1 MADQAAQQTLEI
13 RVKYKDDG
21 ASKSLQTLRKDIEAI
36 ESASRGQGFQHL
48 KSVADSMSALG
59 QAASGLKGVGPS
71 FQNVAKSAEDLFQKF
86 KSFDLNSFNQSV
98 KGVTDS
104 LNSMSK
110 SLSGLKGFDH
120 VANGLARIS
129 KLASDKNLATNL
141 QNTAQQV
148 VAFAQNVTSNI
159 SDDVLNRFERL
170 GSAMAGLSS
179 GAGKSFDVT
188 ALDRSMAASTRS
200 VLNLGN
206 AMGKLK
212 KAATGV
218 GKSFVWLG
226 RRMADVIALSLQI
239 GKLPF
244 NLILSPLQ
252 SIGNGLL
259 GMTKKFTSFLSGIG
273 RIALYRAIRTG
284 IKLVTSSIREGV
296 NNLYIWAGMVGNS
309 FKPTMD
315 SLATS
320 FLYLKNSIGAAV
332 SPILDTLAP
341 AFDFLIDKIVD
352 VLNVFN
358 QVISSITG
366 ASTWRKAIK
375 APANY
380 ADNISGLGHE
390 AEDAN
395 DAVKELKRTVL
406 GFDEINKLEDKTKTL
421 TPKKAGKD
429 ATGLYANQG
438 AFSFEEVKIS
448 EKAID
453 IAKKLKE
460 AWERGDFT
468 SIGTM
473 IGKKVGDAL
482 QNIPWETKI
491 KPTVKKLATSFGTL
505 LNGMFDY
512 TGEGGKAMWDGIA
525 SLIYNGI
532 NTAVLG
538 YTTFFDTVNWDG
550 IGQGV
555 GAALKSVLRNINWT
569 EGENSVAS
577 ALAAFPNAII
587 DAVTGFTK
595 QFTTEDFYT
604 AGQNIG
610 KTVSKALTK
619 INWTGLFGNAVTI
632 ATGVLAALNGAL
644 KSFDW
649 TGVKNAILSGLQK
662 IKKTEWSNLGKEL
675 GSAIINVASFLTN
688 VVSTVGSALSR
699 VNWASI
705 ISGIKTGIDTALK
718 DNKIT
723 LSSENVSSAL
733 ASFPNTIIDA
743 ITAFCKSFTTK
754 DFEDAGKYIGETVSK
769 TISKINWKDLFTN
782 TFSIAT
788 RIVAAFNGALT
799 GFNWSSVKG
808 AILGGIKGVEKKTWS
823 DLGKEI
829 GEAIFN
835 VTAFVANLVDTFI
848 KLVKLGD
855 WGALFQGIKDG
866 ITNGMKQYGGF
877 SGVAKKLAGWF
888 SDNLDVLELVLA
900 FSVGKI
906 AIKALATTFA
916 SSVLSKLG
924 MAKVPGT
931 ALSLGKWAKGVSI
944 ATGVV
949 MAVDTIKTILD
960 ADLDKDNIKEYLG
973 NSLDIAMRGALSGG
987 SFGFGIG
994 GFTGGVYGMIIGAGL
1009 SLSIGSLVA
1018 TAEKSG
1024 VWSPEFLTKL
1034 ATELTCAA
1042 IGFVVGG
1049 PAGAALGLAIGAD
1062 LDIIIEEVIPKGL
1075 DKIDT
1080 FVDTLYERLGIGPV
1094 SRDEKNRGVAGNKHD
1109 SGDFGGG
1116 SASIAVEESTKRGSA
1131 DTRVTPF
1138 VFKPVVDLSE
1148 LPTEWQSLSKAWDSL
1163 VKVNKV
1169 AAFLTE
1175 GVQDDSVSWWDLVKK
1190 YWGTEI
1196 TGQTASSFTVGG
1208 VEDKSSDWWTSV
1220 KDYWSNIIAG
1230 DFAKKFNVEG
1240 IVDEAK
1246 SWWGSVKKYWSDE
1259 TSKKFA
1265 KKFNVEGIEDKAK
1278 TWWTSVKKYW
1288 SDEISWKYAKK
1299 FNVEG
1304 IEDKAKTWWSSVKK
1318 YWSDEISG
1326 KHAEKF
1332 NVEGIVDSASKWWG
1346 EVKKYWSDEISG
1358 QTAEKF
1364 NIEGIVDSAYDWWI
1378 SVQSY
1383 WSDEIR
1389 GQEADAFSLAG
1400 VVDDALEWWNQTV
1413 NYWNSATSGS
1423 DLDASVIISNATDA
1437 FNSAWQSMQTNFTN
1451 NPLTA
1456 TVNVVQ
1462 QAVAPAV
1469 ASAQTYQDVG
1479 TTTIDTST
1487 SEPDSLPTIS
1497 DIVLDLGDDAINV
1510 TNPTK
1515 KAKSIKKKKKKKA
1528 TGGIY
1533 KNGAYAAGALGVNSG
1548 QMFIAREAGPEL
1560 VGTIGGDTAVMNNDQ
1575 IVSSV
1580 AAGVRQAVI
1589 EAFIQAG
1596 GNTNDIT
1603 IKLDSEVLYRAVRK
1617 GEKTSSGRYST
1628 VVAVG

>member
-284 IKLVTSSIREGV
+284 IKLVTSSVREGV

-375 APANY
+375 APATY

-421 TPKKAGKD
+421 TPKNAGKD
-429 ATGLYANQG
+429 ATGMYANQG
-438 AFSFEEVKIS
+438 AFSFEEVKIG

-619 INWTGLFGNAVTI
+619 INWAGLFGNAVTI

-644 KSFDW
+644 KGFDW
-649 TGVKNAILSGLQK
+649 AGVKNAILSGLQK

-788 RIVAAFNGALT
+788 RIVAAFNGALIS
-799 GFNWSSVKG
+799 FNWASVKG
-808 AILGGIKGVEKKTWS
+808 AIVGGIKAVPQKTWT
-823 DLGKEI
+823 DLGTSI
-829 GEAIFN
+829 GKAIFGI
-835 VTAFVANLVDTFI
+835 VKFGTNLVDT
-848 KLVKLGD
+848 LVQVLKGAKWGD
-855 WGALFQGIKDG
+855 LIGSIWDG
-866 ITNGMKQYGGF
+866 IDASVKKEYG
-877 SGVAKKLAGWF
+877 SWPKATAKLAVWF
-888 SDNLDVLELVLA
+888 SDNLDIISLVLA

-906 AIKALATTFA
+906 AIKALATNFA
-916 SSVLSKLG
+916 SSVMAKLG
-924 MAKVPGT
+924 MAKVPGST
-931 ALSLGKWAKGVSI
+931 LSLGAWAKAI
-944 ATGVV
+944 
-949 MAVDTIKTILD
+949 
-960 ADLDKDNIKEYLG
+960 
-973 NSLDIAMRGALSGG
+973 SLV
-987 SFGFGIG
+987 
-994 GFTGGVYGMIIGAGL
+994 GGVTLAISTIGTLLKHDFKKSSVAENLCATLKGAGQL
-1009 SLSIGSLVA
+1009 G
-1018 TAEKSG
+1018 
-1024 VWSPEFLTKL
+1024 L
-1034 ATELTCAA
+1034 AGAA
-1042 IGFVVGG
+1042 IGFTFGG
-1049 PAGAALGLAIGAD
+1049 PMGALVGTVTGIILSLVVAGIQWDPFDEKTKKEITQGLQDNIDRELADAQANLDPMNYNNANAMWGQQTGGGASPVAENSNKVGAADTNSRKGIKIPVHAD
-1062 LDIIIEEVIPKGL
+1062 YS
-1075 DKIDT
+1075 
-1080 FVDTLYERLGIGPV
+1080 TL
-1094 SRDEKNRGVAGNKHD
+1094 SQDFKN
-1109 SGDFGGG
+1109 
-1116 SASIAVEESTKRGSA
+1116 
-1131 DTRVTPF
+1131 
-1138 VFKPVVDLSE
+1138 
-1148 LPTEWQSLSKAWDSL
+1148 LSKAWSEI
-1163 VKVNKV
+1163 VKYNKV
-1169 AAFLTE
+1169 AAFVTE
-1175 GVQDDSVSWWDLVKK
+1175 GVRNDSLSWWELVKK

-1246 SWWGSVKKYWSDE
+1246 TWWGSVKKYWSDE

-1288 SDEISWKYAKK
+1288 SDEIGGKYAKK

-1304 IEDKAKTWWSSVKK
+1304 IEDKAKTWWSSVKR
-1318 YWSDEISG
+1318 YWSNEISG

-1423 DLDASVIISNATDA
+1423 DLDASVIIGNATDA

-1533 KNGAYAAGALGVNSG
+1533 KNGAWHDITAYAAGALGVNSG